1 MIYAKDT
8 TGTLRAFTLGT
19 DETDIEKVSTLEMVK
34 AVKMTVLQEADMK
47 LKGAVLCLIQGGV
60 K

>member
-8 TGTLRAFTLGT
+8 TGTLIAFTLGT
-19 DETDIEKVSTLEMVK
+19 DETDIEQVNTLEKVMS
-34 AVKMTVLQEADMK
+34 VKMTVLQEAGMK

>member
-8 TGTLRAFTLGT
+8 TGKLRAFTLGNG
-19 DETDIEKVSTLEMVK
+19 ETDVEQVSTFEK
-34 AVKMTVLQEADMK
+34 ARAVKMTVLQEAGLK

>member
-19 DETDIEKVSTLEMVK
+19 DETDIEQVSTMGKVMS
-34 AVKMTVLQEADMK
+34 VKMTVLQEAGLN
-47 LKGAVLCLIQGGV
+47 LKGAVLCLIRGSV

>member
-19 DETDIEKVSTLEMVK
+19 DETDIEQVSTLEKVIS
-34 AVKMTVLQEADMK
+34 VKMTVLQEECLN

>member
-8 TGTLRAFTLGT
+8 TGVLRVFTLGT
-19 DETDIEKVSTLEMVK
+19 DETDVEQVSTLEKVMS
-34 AVKMTVLQEADMK
+34 VKMTVLQEADME
-47 LKGAVLCLIQGGV
+47 LKGAGLCLIQGGV

>member
-1 MIYAKDT
+1 MIYAKDN
-8 TGTLRAFTLGT
+8 TGTLRVFTLGT
-19 DETDIEKVSTLEMVK
+19 DETDVEQVSTLEKVMS
-34 AVKMTVLQEADMK
+34 VKMTVLQEAGME